1 MRSREKHYAKL
12 CWFCKEYNG
21 NQSLTSCHSIVLP
34 VRALPCYCGASWLPS
49 HSLAVVGA
57 WLCRIY
63 PRWLHVWT
71 CVHTWYLVTCSD
83 ISTVLHGTQ
92 GPWAVTPLSGW
103 SSPGPSPLHSKEAI
117 VLPFGFPPWRRDIIP
132 SPQGTSALKQELICF
147 HLPLSWFT

>member
-34 VRALPCYCGASWLPS
+34 ARALPCYCGASWLPS

-92 GPWAVTPLSGW
+92 GPWAITLLSGW

-132 SPQGTSALKQELICF
+132 YPQGTSALKQELICF